1 MQLNEMIPPSV
12 SEEVLIDEEYKELVS
27 EHAQIQYLYNAAIQF
42 INVRLETLTNEFRIS
57 HRNNPIHHIQSR
69 VKTPRSIVRKLR
81 KQGIPVSMTN
91 AKKSLHD
98 LAGVRVVCCY
108 IEDIFTIAH
117 LIKSQDDIQ
126 VITEKNYI
134 ANPKANGYRSLHL
147 VVDVPV
153 YLSSAK
159 LFVPVEVQI
168 RTVAMDFWAS
178 LEHNL
183 RYKAP
188 SEVPQEIVDE
198 LKECA
203 DIITATDFRMERLS
217 RAVNQLQDDESSPYR

>member
-1 MQLNEMIPPSV
+1 MQLNEIVQPSV
-12 SEEVLIDEEYKELVS
+12 SEEMLIDEEYRELVS
-27 EHAQIQYLYNAAIQF
+27 EYAQIQYLYSAAIQF
-42 INVRLETLTNEFRIS
+42 MNVRLETLTNEFRIS

-69 VKTPRSIVRKLR
+69 VKSPRSIARKLR
-81 KQGIPVSMTN
+81 KQGLPVSITS

-108 IEDIFTIAH
+108 IEDIFTIAQM
-117 LIKSQDDIQ
+117 IKSQDDIQ

-134 ANPKANGYRSLHL
+134 AKPKANGYRSLHL

-153 YLSSAK
+153 YLSAAK

-188 SEVPQEIVDE
+188 SEVPAEIVDE
-198 LKECA
+198 LKRCA
-203 DIITATDFRMERLS
+203 DVITETDLRMEQLS
-217 RAVNQLQDDESSPYR
+217 KAVSQLRDEEI

>member
-1 MQLNEMIPPSV
+1 MQFNQITPPAV
-12 SEEVLIDEEYKELVS
+12 SEQTLIDEEYRELVS

-42 INVRLETLTNEFRIS
+42 MNVRLETLTNEFRIS
-57 HRNNPIHHIQSR
+57 HRTNPIHHTQSR
-69 VKTPRSIVRKLR
+69 VKSPASIVRKLR

-98 LAGVRVVCCY
+98 LAGVRIVCCY
-108 IEDIFTIAH
+108 IEDIFTIAKM
-117 LIKSQDDIQ
+117 IKSQDDIQ

-134 ANPKANGYRSLHL
+134 ESPKANGYRSLHL

-153 YLSSAK
+153 YLSQAK

-183 RYKAP
+183 RYKAA
-188 SEVPQEIVDE
+188 SEVPPFVVEE
-198 LKECA
+198 LKKCA
-203 DIITATDFRMERLS
+203 DIITETDYRMEQIS
-217 RAVNQLQDDESSPYR
+217 RAVNLLRDE

>member
-1 MQLNEMIPPSV
+1 MQLNQMSPPSIA
-12 SEEVLIDEEYKELVS
+12 EETLFDEEYRELVS

-57 HRNNPIHHIQSR
+57 HRSNPIHHIQSR
-69 VKTPRSIVRKLR
+69 VKSPRSIVRKLR

-108 IEDIFTIAH
+108 TDDIFTIAK

-134 ANPKANGYRSLHL
+134 AHPKSNGYRSLHL

-153 YLSSAK
+153 YLTGAK

-188 SEVPQEIVDE
+188 SEVPPFIVDE
-198 LKECA
+198 LKKCA
-203 DIITATDFRMERLS
+203 DVITETDYRMEQISKALNLLR
-217 RAVNQLQDDESSPYR
+217 DE

>member
-1 MQLNEMIPPSV
+1 MQLNQIAPLSPS
-12 SEEVLIDEEYKELVS
+12 EAMLIDEEYRELVS

-57 HRNNPIHHIQSR
+57 HRSNPIHHIQSR
-69 VKTPRSIVRKLR
+69 VKSPQSIVRKLR

-108 IEDIFTIAH
+108 IEDIFTIAN

-153 YLSSAK
+153 YLSGAK

-183 RYKAP
+183 RYKAA
-188 SEVPQEIVDE
+188 SEVPPFVVDE
-198 LKECA
+198 LKKCA
-203 DIITATDFRMERLS
+203 DIITETDYRMEQIS
-217 RAVNQLQDDESSPYR
+217 RALNLLRDE

>member
-1 MQLNEMIPPSV
+1 MQLNEMTPPSV
-12 SEEVLIDEEYKELVS
+12 SEETLIDEEYRELVS

-69 VKTPRSIVRKLR
+69 VKSPWSIVRKLR

-108 IEDIFTIAH
+108 IEDIFTIAD

-159 LFVPVEVQI
+159 LFAPVEVQI

-183 RYKAP
+183 RYKAA
-188 SEVPQEIVDE
+188 SEVPPFVVDE
-198 LKECA
+198 LKKCA
-203 DIITATDFRMERLS
+203 DIITDTDYRMAQISKALNLLR
-217 RAVNQLQDDESSPYR
+217 DE